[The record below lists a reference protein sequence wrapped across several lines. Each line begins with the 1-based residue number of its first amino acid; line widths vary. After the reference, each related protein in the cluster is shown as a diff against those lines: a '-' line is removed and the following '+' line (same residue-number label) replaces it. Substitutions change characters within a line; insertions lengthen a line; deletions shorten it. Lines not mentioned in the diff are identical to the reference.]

1 MSSAAMWSTWCSSRL
16 QEMIQ
21 TNSSSRFLAGGPQLS
36 VVIPVHDE
44 QGNVLPLAAEL
55 NRALGRY
62 IDYEVIFV
70 DDASADQTLGRLRSL
85 ASRDRRVRVIR
96 HRERCGQSTAIHTG
110 VSHARGPWIATL
122 DGDGQNDPA
131 DIPRLLAVLADG
143 RHDPARTLVTGHR
156 VKRRDSALVRLSSRV
171 ANGVRARI
179 LRDRT
184 PDTGCGLKV
193 FDRAMFLAL
202 PYFDHMHRFLP
213 ALVRRAGGDVVIV
226 RVNHRPRRSGR
237 SHYGLH
243 NRLWTGIVDLLGVI
257 WLSRRARLPDPSE
270 LAIAPESSS
279 VTADTGPVSNTFPRA
294 VTRRRVP

>member
-1 MSSAAMWSTWCSSRL
+1 
-16 QEMIQ
+16 MIQ
-21 TNSSSRFLAGGPQLS
+21 TNSSSRFLAGAPQLS

-55 NRALGRY
+55 NQALDGHV
-62 IDYEVIFV
+62 DYEVIFV
-70 DDASADQTLGRLRSL
+70 DDASADQTLARLRWL
-85 ASRDRRVRVIR
+85 ASRDRRVRVIG
-96 HRERCGQSTAIHTG
+96 HRETCGQSTAIHTG
-110 VSHARGPWIATL
+110 VRHARGHWIATL

-131 DIPRLLAVLADG
+131 DIPRLLAVLRDG

-156 VKRRDSALVRLSSRV
+156 VKRRDSTLVRLSSRV

-243 NRLWTGIVDLLGVI
+243 NRLWTGIVDLLGVM

-270 LAIAPESSS
+270 LAIAPESSPA
-279 VTADTGPVSNTFPRA
+279 TADTSLPSDAFPRA
-294 VTRRRVP
+294 TTRRRVP

>member
-1 MSSAAMWSTWCSSRL
+1 
-16 QEMIQ
+16 MIQ
-21 TNSSSRFLAGGPQLS
+21 SSSSSRFLAGRPQLS

-44 QGNVLPLAAEL
+44 QGNVLPLGAEL
-55 NRALGRY
+55 NRALDGHV
-62 IDYEVIFV
+62 DYEVIFV
-70 DDASADQTLGRLRSL
+70 DDASTDHTLKRLKSL
-85 ASRDRRVRVIR
+85 VSRDRRVRVIQ
-96 HRERCGQSTAIHTG
+96 HRENCGQSTAIRTG
-110 VSHARGPWIATL
+110 VRYARAHWIATL

-131 DIPRLLAVLADG
+131 DIPRLLAVLRDG

-193 FDRAMFLAL
+193 FDREMFLAL

-243 NRLWTGIVDLLGVI
+243 NRLWTGIVDLLGVM
-257 WLSRRARLPDPSE
+257 WLSRRARLPDLRE
-270 LAIAPESSS
+270 LAIAPEPASGA
-279 VTADTGPVSNTFPRA
+279 ADRASASDTFRRA
-294 VTRRRVP
+294 AARRRVP